1 MNDISKKFCLTK
13 THTHARARTLA
24 QPSAIDVD
32 SWIGSGS
39 NWQGMQ
45 LFNLPAWDM
54 FSTRNWSFRN
64 SMTAWQQNC
73 ETARRTDR
81 AFALDA
87 RIRFWLPWSHGK
99 HSNTDQRHIIRCE
112 NAVGIARVRESN
124 PGGGEIWLRRMFF
137 SLLWMLCVIKY
148 VRMWCIIVCNLET
161 LSIRRPWPA

>member
-1 MNDISKKFCLTK
+1 MNDVSKKFCLTK
-13 THTHARARTLA
+13 KHTHTHARTLA

-32 SWIGSGS
+32 PWIGSGS

-45 LFNLPAWDM
+45 LLNLPAWDM

-99 HSNTDQRHIIRCE
+99 YSNTDQRHIIRCE
-112 NAVGIARVRESN
+112 NAVGIATRYVQEG
-124 PGGGEIWLRRMFF
+124 PGIKSRWTRDLAQKNFF
-137 SLLWMLCVIKY
+137 LSLVNVVCYKVEVSASVTYHCV
-148 VRMWCIIVCNLET
+148 
-161 LSIRRPWPA
+161 